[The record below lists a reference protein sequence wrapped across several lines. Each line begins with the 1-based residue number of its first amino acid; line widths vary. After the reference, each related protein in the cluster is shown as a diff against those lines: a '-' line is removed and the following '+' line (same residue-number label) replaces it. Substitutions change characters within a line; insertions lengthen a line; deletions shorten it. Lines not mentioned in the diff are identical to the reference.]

1 MNEWYE
7 YIDAPD
13 AQTECRCCKT
23 QTDGDAYCSNVCYNL
38 DIE

>member
-1 MNEWYE
+1 MNEWDE

-13 AQTECRCCKT
+13 AKTECKCCRI
-23 QTDGDAYCSNVCYNL
+23 QTDGDTYCSNVCYNL